1 MDLLERKKV
10 KILFEVV
17 DGNEG
22 MDVIQIVAQRN
33 SAFFL
38 FYFSLVINFST
49 FSLSFISNSENNK
62 QRFME
67 EKSKKKITLNH
78 IFLITSIYGE

>member
-62 QRFME
+62 
-67 EKSKKKITLNH
+67 
-78 IFLITSIYGE
+78 